1 MRFVLPSLGLAALLA
16 VPGVCLAQ
24 QAMSHDAMMAPT
36 PATTMATLMCRKA
49 TDKDT
54 HSGMMS
60 MRETSAT
67 TGDGDKL
74 VCMSTAEMHAAM
86 SATTAKAKQ
95 AADADAAS
103 QLWQD
108 FLRTHIQIP
117 Y

>member
-1 MRFVLPSLGLAALLA
+1 MRFVLPTLGLAAVLA

-24 QAMSHDAMMAPT
+24 STMSHDAMMAPA

-60 MRETSAT
+60 MHETLAT
-67 TGDGDKL
+67 TSDGDKL
-74 VCMSTAEMHAAM
+74 VCMSTGQMHAAM
-86 SATTAKAKQ
+86 SATTTKAKQ

-103 QLWQD
+103 QVWQD
-108 FLRTHIQIP
+108 FLRTAIQIP